1 MTSFVIAGAE
11 VFDGRGG
18 PVRQQDVLV
27 EDGKIAAIGTGLP
40 GGSSIDGRGHTLIPG
55 LIDCHIHA
63 LVHNIDVWRLVQQP
77 ISYRLFE
84 AGRDLVTTLA
94 SGITSARDCGG
105 ADLGVRQAIEDGVL
119 AGPRLKISVA
129 MLSRTGGHGDYWMP
143 SGVSAGIIP
152 ILPQMPA
159 NVVDGPDEIR
169 RAVRALLR
177 AGADVVKV
185 AVTGGTLSPRSN
197 PHAAQFSNEE
207 LALLVGEARLG
218 GVPVAAHAHGAAGIK
233 AAVRAGVASIEHGVY
248 MDDAA
253 IELMLEHGTFLVPT
267 LAASVSVLEAGRAG
281 QALHEASLRKQ
292 EACLQSHRESFRKA
306 YQRGVKIAMG
316 TDAGVTPHGKNL
328 RELSLMVAE
337 GMSPEDALLSATSNA
352 AELLGVG
359 QELGTIEVGKKA
371 DLVLLRGRGLD
382 VSDLQE
388 RVVAVYQGGRSICTG
403 PGGEMIGP

>member
-1 MTSFVIAGAE
+1 VTGFVIAGAE
-11 VFDGRGG
+11 IFDGMGG
-18 PVRQQDVLV
+18 TVRQEDVYI
-27 EDGKIAAIGTGLP
+27 EDGKIAAIGAGLQ
-40 GGSSIDGRGHTLIPG
+40 GSTVVDGRGHTLVPG
-55 LIDCHIHA
+55 LFDCHIHA

-84 AGRDLVTTLA
+84 AGRDLATTLA

-105 ADLGVRQAIEDGVL
+105 ADLGVRQAIEEGLL
-119 AGPRLKISVA
+119 AGPRLKISIA

-143 SGVSAGIIP
+143 SGTSAGIIP
-152 ILPQMPA
+152 VLPHMPA

-169 RAVRALLR
+169 RAVRSLLR
-177 AGADVVKV
+177 AGADVIKV

-197 PHAAQFSNEE
+197 PHAAQFSDEE
-207 LALLVGEARLG
+207 LALLVSEARMG
-218 GVPVAAHAHGAAGIK
+218 GAPVVAHAHGAAGIK

-281 QALHEASLRKQ
+281 KALHESSLRKQ

-306 YQRGVKIAMG
+306 YRRGVKIAMG
-316 TDAGVTPHGKNL
+316 TDAGVTPHGDNL
-328 RELSLMVAE
+328 RELGLMVAE
-337 GMSPEDALLSATSNA
+337 GMTPEDALVSATRNA

-371 DLVLLRGRGLD
+371 DLVLLRGQSLD
-382 VSDLQE
+382 VSNLSE
-388 RVVAVYQGGRSICTG
+388 RVVAVYQDGRSICTD
-403 PGGEMIGP
+403 PQQK